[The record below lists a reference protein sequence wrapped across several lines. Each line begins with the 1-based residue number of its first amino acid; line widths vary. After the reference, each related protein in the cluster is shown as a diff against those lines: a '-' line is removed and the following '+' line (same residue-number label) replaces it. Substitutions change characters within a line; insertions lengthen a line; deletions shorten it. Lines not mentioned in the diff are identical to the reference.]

1 MREITPAITSC
12 AMGSSTANDSLWLAL
27 GGIALL
33 TILLDVAPKLGGW
46 LVLLIVVVMLINA
59 KKNGA
64 I

>member
-1 MREITPAITSC
+1 
-12 AMGSSTANDSLWLAL
+12 MGSNTANDSLWLAL